1 MGGMKASMNCLV
13 CGHKLAIFRKLS
25 LGDFCSQEHRA
36 LFIREQS
43 DRGLARLMET
53 NGETRSRASGTR
65 VYAQFL
71 LDEFPATQA
80 GPGSLGYGP
89 LAPIRSLAPQAPLMA
104 FARLGPARHT
114 GCIMDELPA
123 GQAVSGSLG
132 YGPLAPI
139 VSLAPEAPP
148 MSFARL
154 APARHTEY
162 IEPPPGSAAPR
173 RYGMAG
179 ISLRLPRT
187 AALLWS
193 DGSTDTTMDPA

>member
-1 MGGMKASMNCLV
+1 MWELSVLNPGNLGHEFTTIYSNPQCNSLEMTASMNCLV

-71 LDEFPATQA
+71 LDELPASQA

-89 LAPIRSLAPQAPLMA
+89 LAPIRSLAPQAPL
-104 FARLGPARHT
+104 L
-114 GCIMDELPA
+114 
-123 GQAVSGSLG
+123 
-132 YGPLAPI
+132 
-139 VSLAPEAPP
+139 
-148 MSFARL
+148 SFARL
-154 APARHTEY
+154 APARHTGC
-162 IEPPPGSAAPR
+162 I
-173 RYGMAG
+173 
-179 ISLRLPRT
+179 
-187 AALLWS
+187 
-193 DGSTDTTMDPA
+193 